1 MDVPLDPWPGQEG
14 SPGGFGIL
22 SSSEESS
29 YSEESDCKSEISL
42 PILSTLCLHLVQ
54 GDKTIWQWTGKC
66 WPVES
71 SSLVGVDSGFM
82 GP

>member
-1 MDVPLDPWPGQEG
+1 MPLARTGRFTW
-14 SPGGFGIL
+14 SL

-29 YSEESDCKSEISL
+29 YLSSDCKSEISL
-42 PILSTLCLHLVQ
+42 LVLSTLYLHLVQ
-54 GDKTIWQWTGKC
+54 GDKTIWPWTGKC

-71 SSLVGVDSGFM
+71 SSLVRIDGGLV